1 MLNWAGA
8 NLATECT
15 RSKGNAYG
23 ECEDSLRL
31 GTPMLGS
38 GDAVTVQD
46 NPYAP
51 PTAEVA
57 DITGADPEAEA
68 IRREHIKHEASI
80 RSVGILYYL
89 GGVLMGLAAILFGFA
104 STSIGMG
111 LAGIYAV
118 LALLSLAVGYELR
131 ELKPWARIAAIV
143 FAVIG
148 LLGFPLGTLING
160 YILYLLLSQK
170 GRRIFQPDYLHIV
183 AATPEVK
190 YRTSVIV
197 WIVLGLLL
205 LGFVAA
211 ISLPFLMGR

>member
-1 MLNWAGA
+1 M
-8 NLATECT
+8 
-15 RSKGNAYG
+15 
-23 ECEDSLRL
+23 
-31 GTPMLGS
+31 
-38 GDAVTVQD
+38 TVQD

-57 DITGADPEAEA
+57 DITGGDPEAEA

-89 GGVLMGLAAILFGFA
+89 GGVLMALAAILFVFGFA
-104 STSIGMG
+104 STSIAIGF
-111 LAGIYAV
+111 AGIYAV

-131 ELKPWARIAAIV
+131 ALKPWARIAAIV

-197 WIVLGLLL
+197 WIVLGVIL
-205 LGFVAA
+205 LGIIAA
-211 ISLPFLMGR
+211 ITLPYVMGR